1 MTHEIKKYFLN
12 SIIFVLLVF
21 FFQFLSATPGSADDW
36 SSCADDLDRLR
47 RASRDASEA
56 AERAESAK
64 QEFED
69 KKDELQ
75 NCVDYPDIYD
85 LMKDQCE
92 SLRWDYESA
101 KSDYESALS
110 DLESELSTVGSR
122 IRSVEW
128 SCGVSFSGAA
138 GSTQSKPEK
147 QGDCSVFRS
156 FIGKLPQNTILDY
169 CKKYMSESEC
179 KKCLEIK

>member
-1 MTHEIKKYFLN
+1 MTYQIKQYFPK
-12 SIIFVLLVF
+12 SIIIVFLVF
-21 FFQFLSATPGSADDW
+21 FFQFLSAAPAISDDW

-69 KKDELQ
+69 KRDELQ
-75 NCVDYPDIYD
+75 NCINYPDIYD
-85 LMKDQCE
+85 LMQDQCQ

-110 DLESELSTVGSR
+110 DLESELSTVESR
-122 IRSVEW
+122 IRSVES
-128 SCGVSFSGAA
+128 SCGVSFSRASGA
-138 GSTQSKPEK
+138 TQSKPKK
-147 QGDCSVFRS
+147 QLNCSVFRS

>member
-1 MTHEIKKYFLN
+1 LNKMTYEIKRHFLK
-12 SIIFVLLVF
+12 SMIFVLLF
-21 FFQFLSATPGSADDW
+21 LFLSVVSGLADDW

-47 RASRDASEA
+47 RAARDALEA
-56 AERAESAK
+56 AERAESAR

-69 KKDELQ
+69 KRDELQ
-75 NCVDYPDIYD
+75 NCINYPDIYD
-85 LMKDQCE
+85 LMQDQCQ
-92 SLRWDYESA
+92 SLRWEYESA

-110 DLESELSTVGSR
+110 ELESELSTVESR

-128 SCGVSFSGAA
+128 SCGVSFSKASW
-138 GSTQSKPEK
+138 STQSKPK
-147 QGDCSVFRS
+147 QQNDCSVFRS